1 MSLAP
6 VCLGEL
12 GKVSEYGQRYGTSYS
27 VVGIAWVSLDRSL
40 KDDADEMVRTLI
52 SIPIAAELQAAA
64 GTTAFVAFCGG
75 MLVLALLSFLMAR
88 WACLDYKWQGKIK
101 I

>member
-1 MSLAP
+1 MASDMGRVIVLWD
-6 VCLGEL
+6 LRRL
-12 GKVSEYGQRYGTSYS
+12 SYHLSRY
-27 VVGIAWVSLDRSL
+27 
-40 KDDADEMVRTLI
+40 DADGCRTLI

-75 MLVLALLSFLMAR
+75 MLVLALLSFIVAR
-88 WACLDYKWQGKIK
+88 WACLDYKWRGKVK